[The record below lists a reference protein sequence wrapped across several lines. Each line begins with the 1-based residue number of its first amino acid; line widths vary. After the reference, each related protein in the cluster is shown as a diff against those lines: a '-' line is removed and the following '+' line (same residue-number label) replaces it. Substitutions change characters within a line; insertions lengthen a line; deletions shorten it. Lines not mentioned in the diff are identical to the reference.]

1 MGDPQISSL
10 YLMLNTWEFLDPLH
24 QASCRRPTA
33 PNRTAHEHTTV
44 SRMPSIIQNED
55 SELCDT
61 HLAPTFPTRESG
73 IGDSQVYTNYL
84 DERRIATLAA
94 ADNAKLE

>member
-1 MGDPQISSL
+1 
-10 YLMLNTWEFLDPLH
+10 
-24 QASCRRPTA
+24 
-33 PNRTAHEHTTV
+33 
-44 SRMPSIIQNED
+44 MPSIIQNED